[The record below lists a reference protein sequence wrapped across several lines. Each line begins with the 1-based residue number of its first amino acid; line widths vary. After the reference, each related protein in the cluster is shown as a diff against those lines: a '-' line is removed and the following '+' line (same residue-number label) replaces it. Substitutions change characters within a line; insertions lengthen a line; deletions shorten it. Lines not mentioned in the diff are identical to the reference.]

1 MWKKAVERRWV
12 FLKSVPWIPV
22 ILVLFSTS
30 WGLCRESPFA
40 NGHFWEKDGL
50 FLHYRMWFPEHP
62 RKKILFI
69 HGLGGSTFSWRYA
82 PDFLLQEGYCIVAVD
97 LPGFGYSQRVTGK
110 FLKTEAQVRLLLDF
124 LRFLD
129 TVLIPERLSH
139 DPWYLV
145 GHSMGGKIA
154 FLMSFKEPERFLGVL
169 LVDAAFRGPSLRF
182 LRVFTTFPLTRTCWV
197 TLIRNA
203 FLTPSRIRRFLT
215 RAYGRRPST
224 SEVEGYLAPLRLPGT
239 ARSLL
244 SLVNQASSLRLA
256 VFSGR
261 PHPPFLL
268 LWGEQDRFVPKR
280 QAEKFQEIFPETP
293 LVVILGASHCP
304 METHPEEFYRV
315 VVEFCNTLA
324 LPLR

>member
-1 MWKKAVERRWV
+1 MWKKAIERRWV
-12 FLKSVPWIPV
+12 FLRSVLWIPV
-22 ILVLFSTS
+22 IPMLLVTS

-40 NGHFWEKDGL
+40 NGHFWEKDGF
-50 FLHYRMWFPEHP
+50 FLHYRAWFPEHP
-62 RKKILFI
+62 RKKIFLI

-82 PDFLLQEGYCIVAVD
+82 PDFLLNEGYCIVAVD

-110 FLKTEAQVRLLLDF
+110 LLKAEAQAQLLLDF
-124 LRFLD
+124 LEFLD
-129 TVLIPERLSH
+129 TTLVPEHLSYN
-139 DPWYLV
+139 PWCLA

-154 FLMSFKEPERFLGVL
+154 FLMAMEEPERFPGVL

-182 LRVFTTFPLTRTCWV
+182 FKIFTTFPPLRGCWV
-197 TLIRNA
+197 TLIRHLL
-203 FLTPSRIRRFLT
+203 LTPSRVRRFLAE
-215 RAYGRRPST
+215 AYGRKPST
-224 SEVEGYLAPLRLPGT
+224 FEVEGYLAPLRLPGT

-256 VFSGR
+256 AFSGK

-268 LWGEQDRFVPKR
+268 LWGERDRFVPRR
-280 QAEKFQEIFPETP
+280 QAEKFQEVFPETP
-293 LVVILGASHCP
+293 LVVVPGASHCP

-315 VVEFCNTLA
+315 AVEFCNALA